1 MASVST
7 VPTVVDIVTY
17 AGDTFDLE
25 VRAAAEVT
33 DGKQWSAEIRADRAS
48 APVDATFVITEPT
61 EPGGSA
67 YLRLTAADS
76 ARLARGAPVVQKRMP
91 DGSTRAVQQ
100 YSGVYDCEVSLAG
113 SDPVRTLVQGTIK
126 IELDVTRVL

>member
-25 VRAAAEVT
+25 IRAAAEVT
-33 DGKQWSAEIRADRAS
+33 DGKQWNAEIRADRDA
-48 APVDATFVITEPT
+48 APVDATFAITVPT
-61 EPGGSA
+61 ESGGPA

-126 IELDVTRVL
+126 IELDVTRAP